1 MKGRIK
7 SLREKD
13 FFSTKIP
20 HRWKIVSRETLY
32 FADYLSRWQNH
43 RKPAFFKMGF
53 LREVQLFLEIDC
65 YLKRVLFHILNK
77 FSTFSFGKIEVVFV
91 IFAKLDMMFHVKL

>member
-1 MKGRIK
+1 
-7 SLREKD
+7 
-13 FFSTKIP
+13 
-20 HRWKIVSRETLY
+20 
-32 FADYLSRWQNH
+32 
-43 RKPAFFKMGF
+43 MGF

>member
-1 MKGRIK
+1 M
-7 SLREKD
+7 REKD

-20 HRWKIVSRETLY
+20 HRWKIVSREILY

-43 RKPAFFKMGF
+43 RTPAFYKMGF

-91 IFAKLDMMFHVKL
+91 IFVKLDMMFHVKL